1 MKKLLLLLVM
11 LMSAFMV
18 NAKDIKTLV
27 FSTTP
32 QMHCQGCENRIK
44 DALKFESGIKDIVTD
59 REKQLVTVTYDA
71 DKISQEKIFDILKK
85 TGYQSTCKKEEGEKE

>member
-1 MKKLLLLLVM
+1 MKKFLLVLVM
-11 LMSAFMV
+11 LMSSLMV
-18 NAKDIKTLV
+18 DAKDIKTLV